1 MTALLRRRASS
12 LLVLAMVAAVGV
24 GACGGGGDAE
34 TEETVVDDGDVLAG
48 DTTTTTAGGLAG
60 GDEGPAGTIAPGPFC
75 ASIASFQGL
84 GAGGATTGEPDQ
96 VLAQNEAMLDLLD
109 EASATVPDGA
119 PADVE
124 SLFDDYRA
132 IAVAIGGAG
141 GDVDAAYANIQETQP
156 ELAARL
162 FNETAHLPAFE
173 FFVNHCGIR
182 FQQE

>member
-1 MTALLRRRASS
+1 VRARSRAA
-12 LLVLAMVAAVGV
+12 LVLLAIASV
-24 GACGGGGDAE
+24 GACGGGDDEGTDDTVADASDI
-34 TEETVVDDGDVLAG
+34 VAG
-48 DTTTTTAGGLAG
+48 DTSSSTTTTT
-60 GDEGPAGTIAPGPFC
+60 GPVGTITPGPFC
-75 ASIASFQGL
+75 ASIASLQGL
-84 GAGGATTGEPDQ
+84 GTGGATAGGPEE

-109 EASATVPDGA
+109 EATATVPDGA

-124 SLFDDYRA
+124 ALFDDYRA

-141 GDVDAAYANIQETQP
+141 GDIDAAYATIQEQQP

-182 FQQE
+182 FQQG

>member
-1 MTALLRRRASS
+1 MSARTRRRTASV
-12 LLVLAMVAAVGV
+12 LVLAVLVTV
-24 GACGGGGDAE
+24 SLGACGGGGDDE
-34 TEETVVDDGDVLAG
+34 TEGTLADGGDAVTVDSS
-48 DTTTTTAGGLAG
+48 TTTTTT
-60 GDEGPAGTIAPGPFC
+60 GPAGTIAPGPFC
-75 ASIASFQGL
+75 ASIAGLQGL
-84 GAGGATTGEPDQ
+84 GAGGATTGGPEE

-109 EASATVPDGA
+109 EASATVPEGA

-141 GDVDAAYANIQETQP
+141 GDIDAAYANIQETQP

-182 FQQE
+182 FQQG